1 MWRARGAKI
10 GAVAIAAALAVAPA
24 ARAASRQTAGA
35 GDKALRAAI
44 KTAERRIDGR
54 IQQVTSNAPF
64 VLLGTTRGAYLAGYG
79 VVFTLEVNL
88 VPVAPISPFRPA
100 YSQQEIQN
108 LNRQKREK
116 LGALETN
123 MRQLLIEQGAAL
135 TQVPSAEKIAIVV
148 SLFNFN
154 WEDTAGLPSQIVMQA
169 TRQALLELQRT
180 HAGAEA
186 QERAI
191 EVREF

>member
-1 MWRARGAKI
+1 MAMWRATI
-10 GAVAIAAALAVAPA
+10 CVALAGALAGAPA
-24 ARAASRQTAGA
+24 ARAASRQTAGT

-44 KTAERRIDGR
+44 KTAERRIDAR

-88 VPVAPISPFRPA
+88 VPVAALSPFRPA
-100 YSQQEIQN
+100 YTAQEIQS
-108 LNRQKREK
+108 LNHQKREK
-116 LGALETN
+116 LSVLEAS
-123 MRQLLIEQGAAL
+123 MRQLLIGEAAAV
-135 TQVPSAEKIAIVV
+135 TQIPASEKIAIVV
-148 SLFNFN
+148 TLFNFN
-154 WEDTAGLPSQIVMQA
+154 WEDTTGLPSQIVMQA
-169 TRQALLELQRT
+169 ARQALLDLQRA
-180 HAGAEA
+180 HAGTDA